1 MKTILRLLGFLK
13 PYGKEV
19 AISILI
25 GTATICTGI
34 GMMGTSAYLISMA
47 ALHPSIADLQ
57 VAIVGVRFFGISR
70 GVFRYLER
78 LVSHS
83 VNLKV
88 LTRLRIWFYEN
99 IERQTFSSLQMD
111 RGGELLNRVMADLE
125 VLENFFVRV
134 VSPIIVALII
144 TIGMSFFIGGY
155 FFEIGII
162 LAIGMI
168 VNGLVL
174 PTASILLT
182 RKRGAQL
189 QRARAELSADM
200 LEYFQGIEDLLA
212 AGAEA
217 RWSKKLEED
226 SHRVG
231 GHQLYY
237 GFLTGLNDG
246 LTLLVMNLTVLFV
259 LWAAIPRVTGGQM
272 SGVLLAVVSLLTIA
286 SFEATN
292 NLPQAAQ
299 NLSASIASARRLFSI
314 VERAHSTT
322 SNKPVIP
329 PAILQSARKVEIDNL
344 EFAYSEEEGQVIQ
357 QLSLAIEKN
366 KVTALVGPSG
376 AGKTTLINL
385 LMQFV
390 QYDKGSIKV
399 DGLELTEYEA
409 DSTRKLFSV
418 VSQNSFLF
426 ADSLR
431 NNLLLA
437 RTGATDK
444 QLITAIETAELREWF
459 DSLPYG
465 LDTWLGEQGARLSGG
480 EVQRLAIARALL
492 QNTPFILMDEPS
504 GHLDPDN
511 EKKILNT
518 LFTLFKEKGVLLIT
532 HRLVGLDRVDEIV
545 FLSNGKVVE
554 RGSEEELLARNG
566 PFKRY
571 YQLLVNQIPQN

>member
-13 PYGKEV
+13 PYWKEV
-19 AISILI
+19 ALSILI

-88 LTRLRIWFYEN
+88 LTRLRVWFYEN
-99 IERQTFSSLQMD
+99 VEKRTPFGLQMD

-134 VSPIIVALII
+134 VSPIVVALII
-144 TIGMSFFIGGY
+144 TTGMSFFIGGY

-162 LAIGMI
+162 LAIGMT

-174 PTASILLT
+174 PAASILLT
-182 RKRGAQL
+182 RKRGDQL
-189 QRARAELSADM
+189 QRARADLSADM

-212 AGAEA
+212 AGAES
-217 RWSKKLEED
+217 RWYEKLEEG
-226 SHRVG
+226 SNRVG
-231 GHQLYY
+231 AHQRYY

-246 LTLLVMNLTVLFV
+246 LTLLVVNLTLLFV
-259 LWAAIPRVTGGQM
+259 LLAAIPRVTGGQM
-272 SGVLLAVVSLLTIA
+272 SGVSLAVVSLLTIA

-299 NLSASIASARRLFSI
+299 NLTASIASARRLFSI
-314 VERAHSTT
+314 VAGSY
-322 SNKPVIP
+322 SKAGQKPLFPQSV
-329 PAILQSARKVEIDNL
+329 LQNVHKIEISEL
-344 EFAYSEEEGQVIQ
+344 EFAYSEEEEQVIHP
-357 QLSLAIEKN
+357 LNLTIVKN

-376 AGKTTLINL
+376 AGKSTLINL
-385 LMQFV
+385 LLQFIH
-390 QYDKGSIKV
+390 YDKGSIKV
-399 DGLELTEYEA
+399 DGLELAEYEA

-437 RTGATDK
+437 CPEATDE
-444 QLITAIETAELREWF
+444 QLISAVEAAEMREWF
-459 DSLPYG
+459 DTLPYG

-492 QNTPFILMDEPS
+492 QNAPFILLDEPS
-504 GHLDPDN
+504 GHLDTEN
-511 EKKILNT
+511 EKKIMHT
-518 LFTLFKEKGVLLIT
+518 LFDLFKEKGVLLIT
-532 HRLVGLDRVDEIV
+532 HRLISLDRVDEII
-545 FLSNGKVVE
+545 FLSNGRVVE
-554 RGSEEELLARNG
+554 RGSETELLARNG
-566 PFKRY
+566 AYKRY
-571 YQLLVNQIPQN
+571 SQYLGNQIPQD